1 MTRLGRVLALACVLA
16 APGAYAAD
24 CPITSATTDDCAG
37 ACPDAKVARCPSTKQ
52 ATFYNG
58 VEYVFQEN
66 VSACD
71 SSFPSGCAD
80 QRATCECPGGLG
92 TDCPHKQCDIIL
104 RGDLWVP
111 KPVRSKGYPAV
122 IFSHGS
128 VSCADGDTTCSHTPG
143 APCAIVSYLVSKNYA
158 VFTPRRRGYGDST
171 GTYGSDWVDF
181 QCGSSCGPLRPV
193 LGTIELENEAA
204 DVVDAFH
211 FLQHFATTSD
221 VDASKVALMGHSL
234 GGIVS
239 LFTNEQAL
247 GHLETI
253 SIAGGSESWCGNDVL
268 DGALTA
274 AVDNAQTPT
283 YFFEPKNDVDLSPT
297 IELAHEAGI
306 RLNRFDSAVYG
317 PVRDKAGDPL
327 ACGKEAHV
335 CFVKDPDEVKRWGPA
350 ALEFL
355 KRYGV
360 K

>member
-1 MTRLGRVLALACVLA
+1 LVLLCLLTAPA
-16 APGAYAAD
+16 AGYAAD
-24 CPITSATTDDCAG
+24 CPITTATDTSDECVG
-37 ACPDAKVARCPSTKQ
+37 ACPDAKVTACPSTKK
-52 ATFYNG
+52 AAFYSG

-111 KPVRSKGYPAV
+111 KPIRSKGYPA
-122 IFSHGS
+122 IIYSHGS
-128 VSCADGDTTCSHTPG
+128 VSCPDGDTSCTHAPAVPCS
-143 APCAIVSYLVSKNYA
+143 IVSYFVAKNYA

-181 QCGSSCGPLRPV
+181 ECGTSCGPLRPL
-193 LGTIELENEAA
+193 LGTLELESEAA
-204 DVVDAFH
+204 DVVAAFH
-211 FLQHFATTSD
+211 FLQSFATTSN
-221 VDASKVALMGHSL
+221 VNASKVALMGHSL

-239 LFTNEQAL
+239 IFTNEQDL
-247 GHLETI
+247 GHLGTI
-253 SIAGGSESWCGNDVL
+253 SIAGGSESWCANDVL
-268 DGALTA
+268 AGALTG
-274 AVDNAQTPT
+274 AVDSAKTPT

-297 IELAHEAGI
+297 IELAHEAGTQLE
-306 RLNRFDSAVYG
+306 RYDSAVFG

-327 ACGKEAHV
+327 TCGKQAHV
-335 CFVKDPDEVKRWGPA
+335 CFTKDANEVKRWGPSV
-350 ALEFL
+350 LEFL
-355 KRYGV
+355 QRYGV